1 MYIEIFST
9 FKSIKS
15 YWNTKIW
22 KPPGLVQGF
31 TIWALVDDFM
41 LSQ

>member
-1 MYIEIFST
+1 MYIVIFST

-15 YWNTKIW
+15 YWNPNIW